1 VNGSK
6 NEPRLAFAPVTAADF
21 DSLAELRVAAMRA
34 SLEHLGRFDPVRARE
49 RLRNS
54 FYPEHTHRILC
65 DGVPVG
71 FYTFRPVPEG
81 LRLEHLYIH
90 PDAQNRGI
98 GGRVLEKLLTTA
110 DDQNL
115 SVHVGALRDSA
126 SNRFYARNGF
136 TRVVESEWDIT
147 YRRASASSRAPS
159 LKPA

>member
-1 VNGSK
+1 MSGPK

-81 LRLEHLYIH
+81 LRLEHLYVH
-90 PDAQNRGI
+90 PDAQSRGI
-98 GGRVLEKLLTTA
+98 GGRVLARLLTLA
-110 DDQNL
+110 DAQNL
-115 SVHVGALRDSA
+115 TVHVGALRDSA
-126 SNRFYARNGF
+126 SNRFYARHGF
-136 TRVVESEWDIT
+136 TRVGESEWDIT

>member
-1 VNGSK
+1 MSGPK
-6 NEPRLAFAPVTAADF
+6 NEPHLTFAAVTAADF

-34 SLEHLGRFDPVRARE
+34 SLEHLGRFDPIRARE

-54 FYPEHTHRILC
+54 FYPEHTLRIFC

-90 PDAQNRGI
+90 PDAQNRGL
-98 GGRVLEKLLTTA
+98 GGQVLAKLLTTA
-110 DDQNL
+110 DAQKL
-115 SVHVGALRDSA
+115 PVHVGALRDSA
-126 SNRFYARNGF
+126 SNRFYLRHGF
-136 TRVVESEWDIT
+136 EKIAESEWDIT
-147 YRRASASSRAPS
+147 YRRASASSRKPS

>member
-1 VNGSK
+1 MNGSK
-6 NEPRLAFAPVTAADF
+6 NEPRLTFAPVTAADF
-21 DSLAELRVAAMRA
+21 DALAELRVAAMRA

-90 PDAQNRGI
+90 PDAQSRGI
-98 GGRVLEKLLTTA
+98 GGRVLEKLLATA
-110 DDQNL
+110 DAQNL

-126 SNRFYARNGF
+126 SNRFYARHGF
-136 TRVVESEWDIT
+136 TRIGESEWDIT

>member
-1 VNGSK
+1 MNGSK

-90 PDAQNRGI
+90 PDAQSRGI
-98 GGRVLEKLLTTA
+98 GGRVLEKLLATA
-110 DDQNL
+110 DAQNL

-126 SNRFYARNGF
+126 SNRFYARHGF
-136 TRVVESEWDIT
+136 TRIGESEWDIT

>member
-1 VNGSK
+1 MKGSK

-54 FYPEHTHRILC
+54 FYPGHTHRILC

-81 LRLEHLYIH
+81 LRLEHLYVH

-98 GGRVLEKLLTTA
+98 GGRVLEKLLATA
-110 DDQNL
+110 DTQNL
-115 SVHVGALRDSA
+115 PVHVGALRDSA
-126 SNRFYARNGF
+126 SNRFYARHGF
-136 TRVVESEWDIT
+136 TRVGESEWDIT

>member
-1 VNGSK
+1 MSGPK
-6 NEPRLAFAPVTAADF
+6 NEPHLTFAPVTAADF

-54 FYPEHTHRILC
+54 FYPENTHRILC
-65 DGVPVG
+65 DSIPVG

-81 LRLEHLYIH
+81 LRLEHLYVH
-90 PDAQNRGI
+90 PDFQNRGI
-98 GGRVLEKLLTTA
+98 GSQVLAKLLA
-110 DDQNL
+110 VAQNL
-115 SVHVGALRDSA
+115 PVHVGALRDSP
-126 SNRFYARNGF
+126 SNRFYLRHGF
-136 TRVVESEWDIT
+136 TKVGESEWDIT

>member
-1 VNGSK
+1 MNGSK

-34 SLEHLGRFDPVRARE
+34 CLEHLGRFDPVRARE

-54 FYPEHTHRILC
+54 FYPGHTHRILC

-81 LRLEHLYIH
+81 LRLEHLYVH

-98 GGRVLEKLLTTA
+98 GGRVLEKLLATA
-110 DDQNL
+110 DTQNL
-115 SVHVGALRDSA
+115 PVHVGALRDSA
-126 SNRFYARNGF
+126 SNRFYARHGF
-136 TRVVESEWDIT
+136 TRVGESEWDIT